1 MGISGAKDGTEI
13 ELVVEKDGEVLIAD
27 RQPVYGGKA
36 EFSLNPNYYHADSFM
51 IATDPENQG
60 ISWNSLAVYTG
71 QYDTNTDQVIF
82 DEDVITKRI
91 ETEAG
96 SCLKVSEELTK
107 SLENAINNNY
117 GIKVFLTVFASLL

>member
-1 MGISGAKDGTEI
+1 MSIRNKTLKINRTFGIILLYVLCLAGIIFVPIRNINVVLQMGISGAKDGTEI

-60 ISWNSLAVYTG
+60 IS
-71 QYDTNTDQVIF
+71 
-82 DEDVITKRI
+82 
-91 ETEAG
+91 
-96 SCLKVSEELTK
+96 
-107 SLENAINNNY
+107 
-117 GIKVFLTVFASLL
+117 